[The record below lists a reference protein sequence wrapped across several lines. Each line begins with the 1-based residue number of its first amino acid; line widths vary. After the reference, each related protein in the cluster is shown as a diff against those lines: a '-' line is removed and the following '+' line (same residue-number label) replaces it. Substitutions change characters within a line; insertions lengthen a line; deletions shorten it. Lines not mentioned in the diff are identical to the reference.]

1 MTRFRELR
9 LQRGLSQEQL
19 CRQYNEKYN
28 RKYTTAAMSLIE
40 HDKRYA
46 GGIVGFCGFLWC
58 VLGLSVG
65 QRFGWGGCV

>member
-1 MTRFRELR
+1 MTRFWELR
-9 LQRGLSQEQL
+9 LQRGF
-19 CRQYNEKYN
+19 N

-58 VLGLSVG
+58 VLGLSFG
-65 QRFGWGGCV
+65 QRFGWGGCI

>member
-9 LQRGLSQEQL
+9 LQRGV
-19 CRQYNEKYN
+19 N

-58 VLGLSVG
+58 VLGLSFW
-65 QRFGWGGCV
+65 QRFGRRGCV

>member
-9 LQRGLSQEQL
+9 LQRGV
-19 CRQYNEKYN
+19 N

>member
-1 MTRFRELR
+1 MTRFWELR
-9 LQRGLSQEQL
+9 LQRGF
-19 CRQYNEKYN
+19 N

-40 HDKRYA
+40 HDKRSA
-46 GGIVGFCGFLWC
+46 GGIVGFCGFLWG

>member
-1 MTRFRELR
+1 MTRFWELR
-9 LQRGLSQEQL
+9 LHRGF
-19 CRQYNEKYN
+19 N

-65 QRFGWGGCV
+65 QRFGW